1 MKKEPHKQHTRKK
14 QPYDEKKNH
23 ISNILEKKQP
33 YDEKRTI

>member
-1 MKKEPHKQHTRKK
+1 MKKEPYKQHTRKK

-33 YDEKRTI
+33 YDEKRTT